1 MVYVILAI
9 SLLTL
14 LAFIVALVAHH
25 ITKRK
30 KRIEPISGSY
40 RQILENDIPF
50 YQKLNPVKKKE
61 FEERVMH
68 FLGTTQITGVRTN
81 VEDIDKIYI
90 AASAIIPIFGF
101 PKWQY
106 SNLNEVL
113 LYPDSFSHEFEQTG
127 KGRHILGMVGHGAL
141 NNTMILSQQEL
152 RQAFVNKTG
161 KANTAIHEFVHLI
174 DKSDGYVDGI
184 PEILVGA
191 KYPLPWLEYIREEIR
206 KIEENRSD
214 IDPYATTSEAEFFSV
229 ASEYFF
235 ERPDLLKNKHPELY
249 KKLAKIFNQEVK

>member
-14 LAFIVALVAHH
+14 LAFFIAVIAHH

-30 KRIEPISGSY
+30 KRIEPISGSF
-40 RQILENDIPF
+40 RQILENEIPF
-50 YQKLNPVKKKE
+50 YQKLSPPRKKE

-68 FLGTTQITGVRTN
+68 FLGTTHITGVRTN

-90 AASAIIPIFGF
+90 ASSAIIPIFGF
-101 PKWQY
+101 PKWEY

-127 KGRHILGMVGHGAL
+127 KGRNILGMVGHGAM

-152 RQAFVNKTG
+152 RQAFNNKTG
-161 KANTAIHEFVHLI
+161 KENTAIHEFVHLI

-184 PEILVGA
+184 PEILIDK
-191 KYPLPWLEYIREEIR
+191 KYSLPWLEYIRQEIT
-206 KIEENRSD
+206 KIEENKSD
-214 IDPYATTSEAEFFSV
+214 IDPYATTNEAEFFSV

-235 ERPDLLKNKHPELY
+235 ERPDLLKTKHPELY
-249 KKLAKIFNQEVK
+249 NRLAKIFNQDVK